1 MDFLNMHTN
10 HMSRSWIEKLKCN
23 FSFFNTSCTYRKVL
37 VFGMILLT
45 ISSLSA
51 QDLQPLIEEAL
62 VNNPEI
68 QKYELQYKIASE
80 KVNEVR
86 SLPNTDF
93 GIGYFMSEPETRTG
107 AQTFK
112 LSTKQMIPWFGTLTS
127 REQYMSSLA
136 DSDFENIAIAK
147 RQIASSVAQTYYKM
161 YALQAKQKVLIEN
174 IELLKTYETLALTSV
189 EVGNASAVDV
199 LKLQIRQNELEES
212 NKVLGQLLLTEKTTM
227 NKLLNRDKAVD
238 IQIAEELIIPI
249 ETPLI
254 DTKSLVL
261 HPELVKYDKLFESV
275 AQSELLNQKD
285 ANPMLG
291 LGFDYI
297 AVAKRP
303 NMNFSDNGKDIVMPM
318 LSLSIPIFNKKF
330 KSQTK
335 QNSLKQQEISSIKQE
350 RLNSLETALNEAI
363 NERYSAQIR
372 YNTQVKNLEQAK
384 YAEEILI
391 KSFETASIDF
401 NEVLD
406 IENMQLKFQIDQIE
420 SIRDYYHQSTI
431 INYLSVQ

>member
-1 MDFLNMHTN
+1 
-10 HMSRSWIEKLKCN
+10 
-23 FSFFNTSCTYRKVL
+23 
-37 VFGMILLT
+37 MILLT

-363 NERYSAQIR
+363 NERYSALIR

>member
-1 MDFLNMHTN
+1 
-10 HMSRSWIEKLKCN
+10 
-23 FSFFNTSCTYRKVL
+23 
-37 VFGMILLT
+37 MILLT